1 MFLSIYIYLLI
12 CSIYFMFICVY
23 CVCFVARSDREQHG
37 FPIFRT
43 GDFGSFVLN
52 WSCIA
57 ALCALGGKETPLKP
71 ANEKKMYIVCERRM
85 QGHNVRKLLK
95 RLVKIYN
102 APQLWDT

>member
-1 MFLSIYIYLLI
+1 
-12 CSIYFMFICVY
+12 MFICVY
-23 CVCFVARSDREQHG
+23 CVCFVARSDGEQHG

-71 ANEKKMYIVCERRM
+71 ANAMKKMFFLFVFISE
-85 QGHNVRKLLK
+85 NILK
-95 RLVKIYN
+95 YKYFNNFKFGIFIFMGIRFSI
-102 APQLWDT
+102 

>member
-1 MFLSIYIYLLI
+1 M
-12 CSIYFMFICVY
+12 
-23 CVCFVARSDREQHG
+23 CFVARSDREQHV

-71 ANEKKMYIVCERRM
+71 ANGKKNILCVKGVCKATM
-85 QGHNVRKLLK
+85 SGN
-95 RLVKIYN
+95 Y
-102 APQLWDT
+102 